1 MKIAVSS
8 NGPGLNDRIESRF
21 GRCPYFIF
29 VDTETLESDSMPN
42 PNISL
47 GGGAGIQS
55 AQLMAEKGVT
65 TVLTGNCGPNAFKVF
80 EAAGIQVITGV
91 DGIVQDAVQRFK
103 SNQLSA
109 SSGPNVQDHFGMS
122 DAGNMGAE
130 GGMGGG
136 RDMGGGRGMGGRGGG
151 MGGGRGM
158 GGGGGRGMGGGG
170 GRGMGGG
177 GGRGMGGGIGM
188 GRGMGIGAPIPDQRA
203 NSSQP
208 SRNDLPQK
216 SELNQLRETANDI
229 RRQLAEIESRI
240 EAASGKK

>member
-158 GGGGGRGMGGGG
+158 GGGGGRGMGGG
-170 GRGMGGG
+170 M
-177 GGRGMGGGIGM
+177 GM